1 MARLA
6 PHREGGR
13 LMRTSIKALIFALA
27 LAVIAFVAL
36 ILGHPLTALALIICT
51 AVAVTGALICEAL
64 EKGRR

>member
-1 MARLA
+1 
-6 PHREGGR
+6 
-13 LMRTSIKALIFALA
+13 MRTSIKALIFALA